1 MEIQDLT
8 ESLHKHPFLSNMDP
22 ELLKTLTSCASNI
35 VVPEGARLFK
45 EGEDAKTFYLIRT
58 GRIALELPGGE
69 RGMIR
74 IQTVGPGDVLG
85 WSWII
90 YPYRWHFDA
99 YAVEQV
105 HAFAIDATCLR
116 TKCETD
122 YHFGYEMLRR
132 FSEVL
137 ERRLEAT
144 RLQLLDV
151 YGSTLTDRG
160 ENY

>member
-1 MEIQDLT
+1 MQLQDLT
-8 ESLHKHPFLSNMDP
+8 ESLHKHPFLSDMDE
-22 ELLKTLTSCASNI
+22 ELLKTLTSCASN
-35 VVPEGARLFK
+35 VVLPEGARLFR
-45 EGEDAKTFYLIRT
+45 EGENAKTFYLIRS
-58 GRIALELPGGE
+58 GRVALEIQAGE
-69 RGMIR
+69 RGQIR
-74 IQTVGPGDVLG
+74 IQTVGPGEVLG
-85 WSWII
+85 WSWLIS
-90 YPYRWHFDA
+90 PYRWHFDA

-122 YHFGYEMLRR
+122 HHFGYEMLRR

-151 YGSTLTDRG
+151 YGSAVTGG

>member
-1 MEIQDLT
+1 MQLQYLT
-8 ESLHKHPFLSNMDP
+8 ESLHKHPFLSDMDE
-22 ELLKTLTSCASNI
+22 ELLKTLTSCASNL
-35 VVPEGARLFK
+35 VLPEGTRLFR
-45 EGEDAKTFYLIRT
+45 EGEDAKTFYLIRS
-58 GRIALELPGGE
+58 GRVALEVQAGE
-69 RGMIR
+69 RGQIR
-74 IQTVGPGDVLG
+74 IQTVGPGEVLG
-85 WSWII
+85 WSWLIS
-90 YPYRWHFDA
+90 PYRWHFDA

-122 YHFGYEMLRR
+122 HHFGYEMLRR

-151 YGSTLTDRG
+151 YGSAIGERG

>member
-1 MEIQDLT
+1 MQLQDLT
-8 ESLHKHPFLSNMDP
+8 ESLHKHPFLSNMDD
-22 ELLKTLTSCASNI
+22 ELLKTLTSCASN
-35 VVPEGARLFK
+35 VVLPEGARLFR
-45 EGEDAKTFYLIRT
+45 EGENAKTFYLIRS
-58 GRIALELPGGE
+58 GRVALEIQAGE
-69 RGMIR
+69 RGQIR
-74 IQTVGPGDVLG
+74 IQTVGPGEVLG
-85 WSWII
+85 WSWLIS
-90 YPYRWHFDA
+90 PYRWHFDA

-122 YHFGYEMLRR
+122 HHFGYEMLRR

-151 YGSTLTDRG
+151 YGSAATGG